1 MPRRLGSVDGPSR
14 RFDNFTNRV
23 SDLEAIDHVLAL
35 PAGTPLPVM
44 MFWGV
49 GGAGKSWL
57 LRKLR
62 DSLPPGV
69 PSALLDLEPNAG
81 GAPYHTDAARALGE
95 LRRQFDDVPFP
106 RFDLAYAWLR
116 YKEGVR
122 GEPLLRGSGPTAAVF
137 ELLTDAVPGMA
148 EGIPGVSWLVKQM
161 SKRAS
166 RRLKDSALEGWLA
179 EKVGQEDFQRLRH
192 SHPQDLYAVLADRFL
207 LDAAEHLPP
216 RGSAACRGVV
226 FLDTFETLRVGVSGG
241 AAALQ
246 REQWV
251 RSLVA
256 LDSPLLVVIAGRDRI
271 EWDAVDPDFAEDW
284 CLRQRLV
291 GGLSEIDARRFLR
304 NCGVSDLELQDA
316 VLRVSLETGD
326 EVTGGE
332 RGYHPFSLGLSTD
345 TIVAESAHGRMANP
359 STFAM
364 AAGDTAAL
372 TQRFLK
378 SLNDATHEAWI
389 RRLAVTP
396 RFDEEAARRSFSSSA
411 GAAQDAAWAMLRG
424 CSFLRETDDPTWI
437 TLHAIMRAAL
447 VDMTEAVD
455 HHRFW
460 ESEWSRRSAM
470 ETDEYAALAWYHR
483 YSIDPAAATEEW
495 FELAERI
502 LSELRMSE
510 HSELLGWW
518 EPVGLLERSDES
530 PTTGR
535 ARMLLGIQYWN
546 AGVGERQNNL
556 ERALECYEKALQIYT
571 EALFPRQWAN
581 NQTNLGMTYQAMLGG
596 NRAVNLDRAVRHY
609 MAALRV
615 QNPESYPANW
625 AGTKN
630 NIGTVHAVMPYGDR
644 AENLSRAIECYV
656 DALTV
661 FTERD
666 FPEDWLI
673 AQTNLGEAYQL
684 LPVGSRVANL
694 ERASACLRDAL
705 RVANEERYPLLW
717 AFVQNNLGNALVLL
731 DHAGHA
737 HQLEEAESCYSNAL
751 RVFTR
756 QDFPRDWAVVVHNK
770 GLAQSLRPSEDRTTN
785 ANAAISAY
793 REAESVL
800 TEHEFPRD
808 WAVTRLN
815 LGNALASTDRSDI
828 SEAIDCYL
836 SCLRVL
842 TASDYPREWSS
853 LQHSLGVAYATTHGG
868 DRPMNLMSAAAALEN
883 ALAVQTA
890 SASPHEFAIAR
901 HNLGVVRDALG
912 SNGHEVEQSDV
923 FACYN
928 DALRVLTMEEYPME
942 RAVVLQNLD
951 RMSDARR
958 SDNGRLVAPER
969 LLRQRPIHLYRE

>member
-23 SDLEAIDHVLAL
+23 SDLKAIDQVLAL

-62 DSLPPGV
+62 DSLPQGM

-95 LRRQFDDVPFP
+95 LRRQFDNVPFP

-122 GEPLLRGSGPTAAVF
+122 DEPLLRGSGPTAAVF
-137 ELLTDAVPGMA
+137 ELLTDVVPGMA
-148 EGIPGVSWLVKQM
+148 DGIPGVSWLVKQM

-192 SHPQDLYAVLADRFL
+192 SHPQDLYAALADRFL

-256 LDSPLLVVIAGRDRI
+256 LDSPLLLVIAGRDRI

-304 NCGVSDLELQDA
+304 NCGISDLELQDA
-316 VLRVSLETGD
+316 VLRVSLDTDD
-326 EVTGGE
+326 EVTAGE
-332 RGYHPFSLGLSTD
+332 RGYHPFSLGLCTD

-437 TLHAIMRAAL
+437 
-447 VDMTEAVD
+447 
-455 HHRFW
+455 
-460 ESEWSRRSAM
+460 
-470 ETDEYAALAWYHR
+470 
-483 YSIDPAAATEEW
+483 
-495 FELAERI
+495 
-502 LSELRMSE
+502 
-510 HSELLGWW
+510 
-518 EPVGLLERSDES
+518 
-530 PTTGR
+530 
-535 ARMLLGIQYWN
+535 
-546 AGVGERQNNL
+546 
-556 ERALECYEKALQIYT
+556 
-571 EALFPRQWAN
+571 
-581 NQTNLGMTYQAMLGG
+581 
-596 NRAVNLDRAVRHY
+596 DR
-609 MAALRV
+609 
-615 QNPESYPANW
+615 
-625 AGTKN
+625 
-630 NIGTVHAVMPYGDR
+630 GDR
-644 AENLSRAIECYV
+644 
-656 DALTV
+656 D
-661 FTERD
+661 
-666 FPEDWLI
+666 PGW
-673 AQTNLGEAYQL
+673 
-684 LPVGSRVANL
+684 
-694 ERASACLRDAL
+694 
-705 RVANEERYPLLW
+705 
-717 AFVQNNLGNALVLL
+717 
-731 DHAGHA
+731 
-737 HQLEEAESCYSNAL
+737 
-751 RVFTR
+751 
-756 QDFPRDWAVVVHNK
+756 
-770 GLAQSLRPSEDRTTN
+770 
-785 ANAAISAY
+785 
-793 REAESVL
+793 
-800 TEHEFPRD
+800 
-808 WAVTRLN
+808 
-815 LGNALASTDRSDI
+815 
-828 SEAIDCYL
+828 
-836 SCLRVL
+836 
-842 TASDYPREWSS
+842 
-853 LQHSLGVAYATTHGG
+853 
-868 DRPMNLMSAAAALEN
+868 
-883 ALAVQTA
+883 
-890 SASPHEFAIAR
+890 
-901 HNLGVVRDALG
+901 
-912 SNGHEVEQSDV
+912 
-923 FACYN
+923 
-928 DALRVLTMEEYPME
+928 
-942 RAVVLQNLD
+942 
-951 RMSDARR
+951 
-958 SDNGRLVAPER
+958 
-969 LLRQRPIHLYRE
+969 